1 MNIKSM
7 LIAGVTMACM
17 SAAPAMA
24 ERGLVLTWQNSAG
37 YWFACG
43 PVQCIQGGEKTEKE
57 AMDLVLQKHHSES
70 YHDQFGK
77 CTRYIVTAG
86 MQSWDNSAEK
96 VERLA
101 KCF

>member
-1 MNIKSM
+1 MKIKSL

-24 ERGLVLTWQNSAG
+24 NRGLVLTWQNQAG

-43 PVQCIQGGEKTEKE
+43 PVQCIQGGEETEGE
-57 AMDLVLQKHHSES
+57 AMDLVLQKHHTES
-70 YHDQFGK
+70 YHDRFGK
-77 CTRYIVTAG
+77 CNRYLVDG
-86 MQSWDNSAEK
+86 MKSWDNTAEK